1 MDSIQFKVEY
11 SEEQKAS
18 VISIYVND
26 ESLIERMKRYEAQF
40 ESEIAG
46 LYEGLNIDL
55 VDHIEAHFTG
65 RLQEDDIFN
74 YEGKTLVLGCNCGL
88 PDCWPLLVKI
98 TETGDSIMW
107 SHFEQP
113 HRAEDSPGGYWDY
126 SNFPPLHFQK
136 REYIEQ
142 LNNISRSD

>member
-11 SEEQKAS
+11 SEEQEAS

-40 ESEIAG
+40 ESEIAD

-88 PDCWPLLVKI
+88 PGCWPLLVKI
-98 TETGDSIMW
+98 TEIGDSIIW

-113 HRAEDSPGGYWDY
+113 HRTEDSAGGYWDY
-126 SNFPPLHFQK
+126 SNFRPLHFHK
-136 REYIEQ
+136 RDYIEQ

>member
-11 SEEQKAS
+11 SEEQEAS

-26 ESLIERMKRYEAQF
+26 ESLIEHMKRYEAQF
-40 ESEIAG
+40 EPEIAG

-88 PDCWPLLVKI
+88 PGCWPLLVKI
-98 TETGDSIMW
+98 TETGDSIIW

-113 HRAEDSPGGYWDY
+113 HRTEDSAGGYWDY
-126 SNFPPLHFQK
+126 SNFPLHFHK

-142 LNNISRSD
+142 LNNVSRSD

>member
-11 SEEQKAS
+11 SEEQEAS

-40 ESEIAG
+40 EPEIAG
-46 LYEGLNIDL
+46 LYEGLNTDL

-88 PDCWPLLVKI
+88 PGCWPLLVKI
-98 TETGDSIMW
+98 TETGDSIIW

-113 HRAEDSPGGYWDY
+113 HRTEDSAGGYWDY